1 MDRSW
6 MSKDR
11 RSKDYADGVESFIA
25 FALQY
30 STYKNSMKCPCLQCG
45 NMIFHTPQKIRE
57 HLFFYGI
64 DQSYHTWYWHGDA
77 APSGP
82 PTSRAKWH
90 HTVEFNDVDST
101 IEMVQ
106 VAYDDRKNDP
116 KLFET
121 LLEDAQKPL
130 YLGCRNF
137 TKLSALVKLYNL
149 KARYEWSDKSFS
161 ELLSILGD
169 MLPLNNELSLSMYEA
184 KKTLNTL
191 GIEYEKI
198 HACPNDCIL
207 YRNELKDATS
217 CPTCGTSRWKLDGTG
232 TKKRKGVPAKVMWY
246 FPPIPRFRRL
256 FQSPKIAKDLIWH
269 AQEREFDGKMR
280 HPSDSPSWKL
290 VDHRLPDFASE
301 PRNLRLAISADGINP
316 HSSMSSRHSCWPI
329 IMVIYNLPPWLCMK
343 RKFMML
349 SLLISGPRQP
359 GNDIDVY
366 LAPLLDDLKML
377 WDVGVECYDVHQ
389 QEVFTLRAV
398 LLWTINDFPAYGNL
412 SGCVVK
418 GYFACPICG
427 EDTFSHRLK
436 HGKKNSYTGHKRFL
450 PCNHPFRKQKKAFN
464 GKQEFSSPPQP
475 LSGEEILRTIDVISN
490 SWGKNKNSRGKLNVN
505 TTNCWKKKSIFFDL
519 EYWKYLH
526 VRHSLDVMHIE
537 KNVCESIIGTLLNIP
552 GKTKDGLNSRLDL
565 LEMGLRCELG
575 PRFESNRT
583 YLPPACYTLSKVEK
597 KVFCQ
602 TLSQLKV
609 PEGYCSNMRNL
620 VSMEDLK
627 LYGLKSHDYHTLMQQ
642 LLPMSLRS
650 LLPKHVRH
658 AICRLSF
665 FFNALCSKVV
675 DVSALDKLQNDLVVT
690 LCLLEKYF
698 PPSFFDIMLH
708 LTVHLVREVRP
719 CGPVYLR
726 WMYPFERFMKVLK
739 GYVRNRNR
747 PEGCIAECYIAEEAI
762 EFCTEYLSNVDAIGI
777 PISANIDQKVGAP
790 IPGGQVVTIDSNLW
804 LHAHHYVLENTT
816 IVQPYIE

>member
-1 MDRSW
+1 
-6 MSKDR
+6 
-11 RSKDYADGVESFIA
+11 
-25 FALQY
+25 
-30 STYKNSMKCPCLQCG
+30 
-45 NMIFHTPQKIRE
+45 
-57 HLFFYGI
+57 
-64 DQSYHTWYWHGDA
+64 
-77 APSGP
+77 
-82 PTSRAKWH
+82 
-90 HTVEFNDVDST
+90 
-101 IEMVQ
+101 MVQ

-130 YLGCRNF
+130 YPGCRNF

-149 KARYEWSDKSFS
+149 KARYGWSDKSFS

-169 MLPLNNELSLSMYEA
+169 MLPLNNELPLSMYEA

-191 GIEYEKI
+191 GMEYEKI

-217 CPTCGTSRWKLDGTG
+217 CPTCGTSRWKLDGT
-232 TKKRKGVPAKVMWY
+232 
-246 FPPIPRFRRL
+246 
-256 FQSPKIAKDLIWH
+256 
-269 AQEREFDGKMR
+269 EREFDGKMR

-290 VDHRLPDFASE
+290 VDHRWPDFASE
-301 PRNLRLAISADGINP
+301 PRNLRLAISAD
-316 HSSMSSRHSCWPI
+316 
-329 IMVIYNLPPWLCMK
+329 
-343 RKFMML
+343 
-349 SLLISGPRQP
+349 GPRQP

-389 QEVFTLRAV
+389 QEVFTLRAI
-398 LLWTINDFPAYGNL
+398 LLWTINDFLAYGNL

-436 HGKKNSYTGHKRFL
+436 HGKKNSYTGHRRFL

-475 LSGEEILRTIDVISN
+475 LSGEEILRKIDVISN

-552 GKTKDGLNSRLDL
+552 SKTKDGLNSRLDL

-575 PRFESNRT
+575 P
-583 YLPPACYTLSKVEK
+583 
-597 KVFCQ
+597 
-602 TLSQLKV
+602 
-609 PEGYCSNMRNL
+609 
-620 VSMEDLK
+620 
-627 LYGLKSHDYHTLMQQ
+627 
-642 LLPMSLRS
+642 
-650 LLPKHVRH
+650 
-658 AICRLSF
+658 
-665 FFNALCSKVV
+665 SKVV

-698 PPSFFDIMLH
+698 PPSFFDIMFH
-708 LTVHLVREVRP
+708 LTVHLVRKIEAAIVNNEP
-719 CGPVYLR
+719 ISETLKWIAHGPSHYVSKYH
-726 WMYPFERFMKVLK
+726 
-739 GYVRNRNR
+739 GYVINGCQYHTKERDDLRATQNSGVSIVASTMQIVSAKDQNLVFDQLDPRWSVVLST
-747 PEGCIAECYIAEEAI
+747 PQKDFLDMEGGEDFVDNSI
-762 EFCTEYLSNVDAIGI
+762 EHHPFIGALPQIEVFDVMDDSDATCMRGDCEGI
-777 PISANIDQKVGAP
+777 WI
-790 IPGGQVVTIDSNLW
+790 
-804 LHAHHYVLENTT
+804 ENKSSM
-816 IVQPYIE
+816 